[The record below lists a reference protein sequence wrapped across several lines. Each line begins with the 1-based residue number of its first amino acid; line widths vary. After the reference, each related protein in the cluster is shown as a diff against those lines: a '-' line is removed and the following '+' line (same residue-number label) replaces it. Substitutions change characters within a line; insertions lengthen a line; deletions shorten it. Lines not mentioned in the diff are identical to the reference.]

1 MKTELLLV
9 GKTAEKRIASLFDEY
24 VARIGHYMPFSVTT
38 LPALKSRTS
47 LTIEQQKQAE
57 GEAILA
63 HLGSGDVLVLFDEHG
78 KEFTSLQLA
87 SWLEQKQQSVQKRLI
102 MAIGGPY
109 GFSPQVYARA
119 AEQLS
124 LSRLTMSHQM
134 VRLFAIEQI
143 YRACTIIRGEQYH
156 HE

>member
-1 MKTELLLV
+1 MKTELILV
-9 GKTAEKRIASLFDEY
+9 GKTTEARIASLVDEY

-47 LTIEQQKQAE
+47 LTFELQKQAE

-63 HLGSGDVLVLFDEHG
+63 HVSTGDVLVLFDEHG
-78 KEFTSLQLA
+78 KELTSLQLA
-87 SWLEQKQQSVQKRLI
+87 DWLEKKHQQVQKRLI
-102 MAIGGPY
+102 LVIGGPY
-109 GFSPQVYARA
+109 GFSQQVYDRA
-119 AEQLS
+119 NELLS

-134 VRLFAIEQI
+134 VRLFAAEQI